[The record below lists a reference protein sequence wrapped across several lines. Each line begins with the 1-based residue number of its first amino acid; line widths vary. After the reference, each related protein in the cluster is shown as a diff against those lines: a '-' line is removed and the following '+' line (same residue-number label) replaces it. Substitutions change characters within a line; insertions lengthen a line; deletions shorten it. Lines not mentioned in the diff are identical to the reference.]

1 MVAQLI
7 NEGIKTGAVRP
18 LKRTIFSKEQSEAA
32 FRFMASGKH
41 VGKVI
46 IKIRD
51 EEPQKVTVP
60 SSLLVTAVART
71 SLRAEKSYVIA
82 GGLGGFGLELA
93 YWLVDRGA
101 RKLVLSSRSGA
112 RDAYQK
118 LSIKRLRTLGATVV
132 LSTANAS
139 TLDGAAKLI
148 EEARNLGPVGGVF
161 NLAMVLKDGKF
172 FTEFYP

>member
-7 NEGIKTGAVRP
+7 GEGIKTGAVRP
-18 LKRTIFSKEQSEAA
+18 LKRTIFAKEQSEAA

-41 VGKVI
+41 VGKVL

-51 EEPQKVTVP
+51 EEPQSIAVP
-60 SSLLVTAVART
+60 SSMLVNAVART
-71 SLRAEKSYVIA
+71 SLREEKSYVIA

-101 RKLVLSSRSGA
+101 RKLVLSSRSGPK
-112 RDAYQK
+112 DPYQK
-118 LSIKRLRTLGATVV
+118 LSIKRLQTLGATVV
-132 LSTANAS
+132 LSKANAS

-148 EEARNLGPVGGVF
+148 EEARQLGPVGGVF
-161 NLAMVLKDGKF
+161 NLAMVLKDG
-172 FTEFYP
+172 ESWSE